1 MSSKQ
6 YPESLIRN
14 RERLIEKA
22 KQLNLFSDAMAKMV
36 FTDSGA
42 CEHVLRILSGIDSL
56 VIKENRTQM
65 VINKFASKDIIM
77 DVLVEDANNKL
88 YEMEIQKSDGKID
101 HARRMLY
108 YSSSIIGSYLPK
120 GKDKKYK
127 SVPDLYMFYITEPDI
142 WHLGCTCYNVT
153 KRLNNLPMTYDD
165 GLHMYYVNAEVNDGS
180 TIAKLMQYFKTAEA
194 DDLSQGKL
202 SKHVNYLKSTKEGK
216 AAMCEFTERIF
227 SEGKAE
233 GRAEGEVSAN
243 YAAAKR
249 MLLKGNNSLQDIA
262 EFTNLPLSKI
272 QELQAELKNA

>member
-153 KRLNNLPMTYDD
+153 KRLNNLPMKYDD

-180 TIAKLMQYFKTAEA
+180 SIAKLMQYFKTAEA

-216 AAMCEFTERIF
+216 AAMCEFTEKIY

-233 GRAEGEVSAN
+233 GEAIAN
-243 YAAAKR
+243 YAAEKR

>member
-88 YEMEIQKSDGKID
+88 YEMEIQ
-101 HARRMLY
+101 
-108 YSSSIIGSYLPK
+108 
-120 GKDKKYK
+120 
-127 SVPDLYMFYITEPDI
+127 
-142 WHLGCTCYNVT
+142 
-153 KRLNNLPMTYDD
+153 
-165 GLHMYYVNAEVNDGS
+165 
-180 TIAKLMQYFKTAEA
+180 
-194 DDLSQGKL
+194 
-202 SKHVNYLKSTKEGK
+202 
-216 AAMCEFTERIF
+216 
-227 SEGKAE
+227 
-233 GRAEGEVSAN
+233 
-243 YAAAKR
+243 
-249 MLLKGNNSLQDIA
+249 
-262 EFTNLPLSKI
+262 
-272 QELQAELKNA
+272 